1 MNSALTELNLNA
13 VLPALAMVIAAA
25 VVMLLDILNR
35 KGKTPTLALL
45 PWVALISVLATA
57 GVSIWLLSQPVSS
70 FQGMAISDE
79 RAQALNLVVL
89 TGAALAILLS
99 VRYIP
104 AVNRQTGEYYTL
116 ILLVSA
122 GMMMMGAATDL
133 MVVFLALETFSL
145 GLYILAGLNRD
156 NRRSNEAAMKYFLLG
171 AFASAFFVYGAAF
184 VYGATGSTRFD
195 LIAMRL
201 FDGQA
206 DVAVLAIGVTMLIA
220 GFGFKVSLA
229 PFHMWTPDVYQGSP
243 TPVTAFMS
251 IGTKAAAF
259 AAFYRFFATALPTE
273 QPTWGMALGILAVLT
288 MTLGNLVALRQSSL
302 KRLLAYSSIAHA
314 GYLLVGLAT
323 ATPAGIDA
331 ALYYLI
337 AYAFMNMGAFAV
349 VILLER
355 QGEMD
360 ADGNRLKGLAKRHPQ
375 VALLMSVFMFSLAGV
390 PPFAG
395 FFAKFFVFAAAVQGG
410 YSWLAAVA
418 MLNSAI
424 GAWYYLRI
432 IVDMYFAEP
441 SDETR
446 IEAQQASIPVAMT
459 LGIAAVFT
467 VALGVLPWLWTGLVQ
482 SGAVT
487 TLALR

>member
-13 VLPALAMVIAAA
+13 LLPALAMVIAAA
-25 VVMLLDILNR
+25 VVMLLDMFNR
-35 KGKTPTLALL
+35 GGRTPTKGLI
-45 PWVALISVLATA
+45 PWVALAGVLATA
-57 GVSIWLLSQPVSS
+57 AVSIWLLDQPVSS
-70 FQGMAISDE
+70 FQGMAINDE

-89 TGAALAILLS
+89 TGAALTILLS
-99 VRYIP
+99 ITYIP
-104 AVNRQTGEYYTL
+104 RVNHQTSEYYTL

-145 GLYILAGLNRD
+145 GLYILAGLSRTSL
-156 NRRSNEAAMKYFLLG
+156 RSNEAAMKYFLLG
-171 AFASAFFVYGAAF
+171 AFASAFFVYGAAY

-195 LIAMRL
+195 LIAMTL
-201 FDGQA
+201 FDGKA
-206 DVAVLAIGVTMLIA
+206 DRSLLAIGITLLIA
-220 GFGFKVSLA
+220 GFGFKVSLV

-251 IGTKAAAF
+251 VGTKAAAF

-273 QPTWGMALGILAVLT
+273 QATWGLALGILAVLT

-314 GYLLVGLAT
+314 GYILVGLAT
-323 ATPAGIDA
+323 ATSAGVDG

-337 AYAFMNMGAFAV
+337 SYAFMNMGAFAI

-360 ADGNRLKGLAKRHPQ
+360 ATRDRLRGLSKRHPQ
-375 VALLMSVFMFSLAGV
+375 LALLMSIFMFSLAGV

-395 FFAKFFVFAAAVQGG
+395 FFAKFFVFAAAVAGG
-410 YSWLAAVA
+410 YSWLAAIA

-432 IVDMYFAEP
+432 VVDMYFAEP
-441 SDETR
+441 TEETR
-446 IEAQQASIPVAMT
+446 VEPQQVSLPLTVT
-459 LGIAAVFT
+459 LGVAAVFT
-467 VALGVLPWLWTGLVQ
+467 VALGVLPWLWTGLLQ
-482 SGAVT
+482 SGAVNVV
-487 TLALR
+487 ALR

>member
-1 MNSALTELNLNA
+1 MNTAAMDLNLNA
-13 VLPALAMVIAAA
+13 VLPELTMVVAAA
-25 VVMLLDILNR
+25 VVMILDIFNR
-35 KGKTPTLALL
+35 SGRTPTRVLL
-45 PWVALISVLATA
+45 PWVALAGVLMTGA
-57 GVSIWLLSQPVSS
+57 VSIWLLGQPVST
-70 FQGMAISDE
+70 FQGMAINDE

-89 TGAALAILLS
+89 TGAALTILLS

-104 AVNRQTGEYYTL
+104 QVNHLIGEYYAL

-122 GMMMMGAATDL
+122 GMMMMGSATDL

-145 GLYILAGLNRD
+145 GLYILAGLSRTS
-156 NRRSNEAAMKYFLLG
+156 RRSNEAAMKYFLLG

-195 LIAMRL
+195 LIAMTL

-206 DVAVLAIGVTMLIA
+206 DLPLLYIGVAMLIV
-220 GFGFKVSLA
+220 GFGFKVSLV

-259 AAFYRFFATALPTE
+259 AAFYRFFAFALPTE
-273 QPTWGMALGILAVLT
+273 QAAWGWALAILAVLT

-314 GYLLVGLAT
+314 GYLLVGLTT

-337 AYAFMNMGAFAV
+337 TYAFMNMGAFAI

-360 ADGNRLKGLAKRHPQ
+360 ATGNRLKGLARRHPQ
-375 VALLMSVFMFSLAGV
+375 VALIMSIFMFSLAGV

-410 YSWLAAVA
+410 WSWLAAIA

-432 IVDMYFAEP
+432 VVDMYFAEP
-441 SDETR
+441 TEETR
-446 IEAQQASIPVAMT
+446 IEPQQASVPLAVT

-467 VALGVLPWLWTGLVQ
+467 VAMGVLPWLWTSLVQ

-487 TLALR
+487 ALALR